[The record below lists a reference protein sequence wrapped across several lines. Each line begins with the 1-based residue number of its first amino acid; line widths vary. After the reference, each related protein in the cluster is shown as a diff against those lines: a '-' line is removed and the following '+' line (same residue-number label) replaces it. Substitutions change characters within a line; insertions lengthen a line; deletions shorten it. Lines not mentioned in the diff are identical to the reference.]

1 VVPDSSVFTAIK
13 PVRTRYSYNKLSV
26 NNSNII
32 RELIKHVNRG
42 MYDVSM
48 MKIGLYLNN
57 VAARN
62 HDRLSRTNHNKINK
76 SEAQS

>member
-1 VVPDSSVFTAIK
+1 
-13 PVRTRYSYNKLSV
+13 
-26 NNSNII
+26 
-32 RELIKHVNRG
+32 

-62 HDRLSRTNHNKINK
+62 HDRLSMINHDKIIE
-76 SEAQS
+76 SEA